1 MALGSPGTG
10 LELVGQHQRVAG
22 SPIQYPS
29 LTLWRWSDSPQ
40 ASFPA
45 HIQLWGKNE
54 EGLIREIEKRKIGKS
69 GGAGVGGGSYSH
81 PKN

>member
-10 LELVGQHQRVAG
+10 QRVMG
-22 SPIQYPS
+22 SPLQCPS
-29 LTLWRWSDSPQ
+29 LILWRWSDSPQ
-40 ASFPA
+40 PSFPA

-54 EGLIREIEKRKIGKS
+54 EGLLGETEKREIGKS

-81 PKN
+81 PKT